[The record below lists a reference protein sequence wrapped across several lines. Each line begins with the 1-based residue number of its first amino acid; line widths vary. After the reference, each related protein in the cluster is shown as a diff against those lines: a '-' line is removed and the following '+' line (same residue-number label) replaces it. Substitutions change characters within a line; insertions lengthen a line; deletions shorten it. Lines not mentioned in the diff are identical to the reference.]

1 MSYRYLIDT
10 ERKLVTTVFIGRTS
24 AEESITAM
32 SEILKDPAYR
42 PGMNAVT
49 EYSDAS
55 GDWSLA
61 DLDRLRRFIGSLKE
75 KVGKCYWAVVIP
87 EGKSVASAKL
97 LVTLHNAF
105 DSDIRIKIFR
115 SQDAARE
122 WIDLR
127 TSVASAQ

>member
-32 SEILKDPAYR
+32 SEILKDPAYL

-55 GDWSLA
+55 ATGRWPIW
-61 DLDRLRRFIGSLKE
+61 IGSDGLSARLKRR
-75 KVGKCYWAVVIP
+75 
-87 EGKSVASAKL
+87 SA
-97 LVTLHNAF
+97 NATG
-105 DSDIRIKIFR
+105 
-115 SQDAARE
+115 Q
-122 WIDLR
+122 W
-127 TSVASAQ
+127 